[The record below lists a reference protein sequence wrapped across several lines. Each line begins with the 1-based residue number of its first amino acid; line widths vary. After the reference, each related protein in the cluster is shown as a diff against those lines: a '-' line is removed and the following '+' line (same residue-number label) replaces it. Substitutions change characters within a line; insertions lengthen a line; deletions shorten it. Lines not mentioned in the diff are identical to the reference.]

1 MNDASPTAPS
11 RSLWREPLQHYAKWP
26 TMAFSPSGALIAVG
40 TGTRDDNN
48 NSSGSLAVFDVR
60 TGAFVQPASDDG
72 WQINA
77 LTFGPDSQR
86 LATSESLLCSS
97 GPDQHRLRIIDPQ
110 TLIEHCQYAEPLELA
125 PDQLAFSRDGSMVV
139 GALRDL
145 NGPATRAFAFDAGT
159 GAERWRRPFD
169 GIRELVLS
177 PDSAVVAVLG
187 PTGISILDARDK
199 DKPPRQLPLPADTDT
214 LNLAYSPDG
223 RVIALGCR
231 DGTVHVLDPGTGAA
245 LWSEQTVT
253 VAGQRGAVAQIS
265 ISADSRWLAV
275 NSWVMQTH
283 PMSMSGRLSVYDLE
297 HGTLRFPAVDF
308 GYPGFMQ
315 VSPALCDV
323 VFSVPYGPTADPNTT
338 PSESS
343 VIDARTGTLRASAPG
358 GLVNLAIAPDGAAI
372 AITGDPFV
380 ELYASGLVVSSFTV
394 DSKLAAMAI
403 SPAGTPLVAVADAGP
418 AVTVLTAADGS
429 LLARKPVPG
438 AIADVVFANSG
449 QAVVT
454 GGGAGVR
461 LFSVVGDQSWKADTF
476 GPVNA
481 LAAAGPHGDWL
492 ATAAGRTV
500 RLLSSADGHE
510 RWGTPNTHPQS
521 VTRIAASFDG
531 AWIATGCADRTTR
544 ILDAAAGTQKFSVT
558 GDGKV
563 RAIAFQPPR
572 TVPGAANED
581 GGIVLAGTANEDGS
595 IVLVD
600 AATATERGRI
610 SRPVGCA
617 HIAFGFDGTTLAAA
631 WDDNTVSIYDISAAG
646 TPPELLT
653 FTVTA
658 PVTALAVNPSDGSI
672 AVSVADGTSV
682 VARDPH
688 SGIELIRLLHPAPVV
703 DTAISADGAL
713 VATTCADNIVRVWRS
728 GAAPPDQPPA

>member
-1 MNDASPTAPS
+1 MNDASPTAPL
-11 RSLWREPLQHYAKWP
+11 RSLWREPLQHYAKFP

-40 TGTRDDNN
+40 TGFRDVNN

-77 LTFGPDSQR
+77 LTFAPDSQR

-110 TLIEHCQYAEPLELA
+110 TLIERCQFAGTLELA

-145 NGPATRAFAFDAGT
+145 NGPATRAFAFDAGA
-159 GAERWRRPFD
+159 GAELWRRPFD
-169 GIRELVLS
+169 SIRQLVLS
-177 PDSAVVAVLG
+177 PDSAMVAVLS
-187 PTGISILDARDK
+187 PTEISILDAHDK
-199 DKPPRQLPLPADTDT
+199 DKPPRQLPLPAEA

-231 DGTVHVLDPGTGAA
+231 DGTVHVLDAGTGAA
-245 LWSEQTVT
+245 LWSAPAPTVT
-253 VAGQRGAVAQIS
+253 GQLVAVAQIS
-265 ISADSRWLAV
+265 ISDDSRWLAV
-275 NSWVMQTH
+275 NSWVMHTLMF
-283 PMSMSGRLSVYDLE
+283 MSCRLSVYDLE
-297 HGTLRFPAVDF
+297 HGTLRFPQVDF
-308 GYPGFMQ
+308 GYLGFMQ
-315 VSPALCDV
+315 VSPALCNI
-323 VFSVPYGPTADPNTT
+323 VFSVPYDPVADPHT
-338 PSESS
+338 PPSGFS
-343 VIDARTGTLRASAPG
+343 VIDARTGTLRASAPA
-358 GLVNLAIAPDGAAI
+358 GLVNVAIAPDGAAI
-372 AITGDPFV
+372 AATGDPFV

-394 DSKLAAMAI
+394 DTKLAAMAI
-403 SPAGTPLVAVADAGP
+403 SPAGTPLVAVADTGP
-418 AVTVLTAADGS
+418 AVTVFTAADGN

-449 QAVVT
+449 QAVAT
-454 GGGAGVR
+454 GGIAGVR
-461 LFSVVGDQSWKADTF
+461 LFSVVGDRSWKADTI

-492 ATAAGRTV
+492 AAAAGRTV
-500 RLLSSADGHE
+500 RLLSSTDGHE
-510 RWGTPNTHPQS
+510 RWETPTTHPQS

-581 GGIVLAGTANEDGS
+581 GSIVLAGTANEDGS

-600 AATATERGRI
+600 AAAATERGRI
-610 SRPVGCA
+610 GRPVGCA

-646 TPPELLT
+646 TPPALLT

-672 AVSVADGTSV
+672 AVSIADGTSV

>member
-1 MNDASPTAPS
+1 MNDASPTAPL
-11 RSLWREPLQHYAKWP
+11 RSLWRNPLQHYAQFP
-26 TMAFSPSGALIAVG
+26 TMAFSPSGALIATG

-48 NSSGSLAVFDVR
+48 NSSGSLAVFDVG
-60 TGAFVQPASDDG
+60 TEAVVPVEWTDG
-72 WQINA
+72 WQINE

-86 LATSESLLCSS
+86 LAISESLLSNT
-97 GPDQHRLRIIDPQ
+97 GIDLHRLRIVDPQ
-110 TLIEHCQYAEPLELA
+110 TLSERCRFAGTLELA

-145 NGPATRAFAFDAGT
+145 NGPATRAFAFDAGA
-159 GAERWRRPFD
+159 GAELWRRPFD
-169 GIRELVLS
+169 SIRQLVLS
-177 PDSAVVAVLG
+177 PDSAMVAVLG
-187 PTGISILDARDK
+187 PTGISILDAHDK
-199 DKPPRQLPLPADTDT
+199 DKPPRQLPLPADASQ
-214 LNLAYSPDG
+214 LAYSPDG
-223 RVIALGCR
+223 RVVALGCS
-231 DGTVHVLDPGTGAA
+231 DGTVHVLDAGTGAA
-245 LWSEQTVT
+245 LWSEPTVT
-253 VAGQRGAVAQIS
+253 GQRAGVAQIS
-265 ISADSRWLAV
+265 ISDDSRWLAV
-275 NSWVMQTH
+275 NSWFSWTRSSVT
-283 PMSMSGRLSVYDLE
+283 GRLSVYDLE
-297 HGTLRFPAVDF
+297 HGTLRFPPVDF
-308 GYPGFMQ
+308 GHPGFMQ

-323 VFSVPYGPTADPNTT
+323 VFGAPYGPTADPQT
-338 PSESS
+338 PPSGFS
-343 VIDARTGTLRASAPG
+343 VIDARTGTLRASAPD
-358 GLVNLAIAPDGAAI
+358 GLANVAIAPDGAAI

-394 DSKLAAMAI
+394 DTKLAALAI

-418 AVTVLTAADGS
+418 AVTVFTAADGN

-438 AIADVVFANSG
+438 TIADVVFANSG

-454 GGGAGVR
+454 GGNAGVR
-461 LFSVVGDQSWKADTF
+461 LFSVVGDQSWKADTI

-492 ATAAGRTV
+492 AAAAGRTV

-510 RWGTPNTHPQS
+510 RWGTPTTHPQS

-581 GGIVLAGTANEDGS
+581 GSIVLAGTANEDGS

-610 SRPVGCA
+610 SRLVGCA

-672 AVSVADGTSV
+672 AVSIADGTSV

-688 SGIELIRLLHPAPVV
+688 SGIELIRLLHPAPVA